1 MPESNWSDDALR
13 KFLTDIR
20 SGGFFG
26 PRPGIDDTARERFRA
41 EAMRR
46 IVPVVQRR
54 VLAEVGATLDA
65 RGVAAVTFEVLE
77 DSSWGAEHVWLMVSE
92 SPWDYLAELVAS
104 EIRKAYRKVVQP
116 RGDTKALKGIEKVS
130 AGLERDSDASGA

>member
-1 MPESNWSDDALR
+1 MPENHWSDDELR
-13 KFLTDIR
+13 TFLTDIR

-26 PRPGIDDTARERFRA
+26 SGARVDDDARVRFRA

-46 IVPVVQRR
+46 IVPAVQRR

-92 SPWDYLAELVAS
+92 SPWDYLAELVAR
-104 EIRKAYRKVVQP
+104 EIRKAYRKAVQP
-116 RGDTKALKGIEKVS
+116 SGDAKALKGIEKVS
-130 AGLERDSDASGA
+130 AGRAGGADAEGA